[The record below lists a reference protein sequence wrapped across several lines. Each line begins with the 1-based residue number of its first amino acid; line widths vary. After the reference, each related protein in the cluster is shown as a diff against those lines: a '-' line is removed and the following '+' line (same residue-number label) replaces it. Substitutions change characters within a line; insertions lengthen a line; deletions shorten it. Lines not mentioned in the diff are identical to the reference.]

1 MLDNFD
7 DDEVRDAV
15 RAIDGRAI
23 VEVSGGITVE
33 RVAALGGLGV
43 DVISVGALTHSAPAC
58 DLGLD
63 WG

>member
-7 DDEVRDAV
+7 DDEVRDALTLV
-15 RAIDGRAI
+15 SGRAI
-23 VEVSGGITVE
+23 VEVSGGITLE
-33 RVAALGGLGV
+33 RVASLGALGV
-43 DVISVGALTHSAPAC
+43 DVVSVGALTHSSPSS